1 MVMRA
6 TVALVNNAQREHQEF
21 MASVQAVAEENG
33 FDFTAW
39 LALVAPQGL
48 PPDVKQRLV
57 KALETV
63 LASADTQE
71 AMRKAGFEPQWA
83 PVPDWAGTVN
93 KDIARMKAVADK
105 AQIKLE

>member
-1 MVMRA
+1 MAFLRMVRKA
-6 TVALVNNAQREHQEF
+6 DVV
-21 MASVQAVAEENG
+21 VEN
-33 FDFTAW
+33 FR
-39 LALVAPQGL
+39 
-48 PPDVKQRLV
+48 PDVKQRLV

-83 PVPDWAGTVN
+83 PVPDWAGTVH